1 MPSIPAT
8 VLNNSAANKL
18 AGIVRTNMG
27 RAQDAVSVISTG
39 SRLVRVGTDPA
50 SSAIYNKSLANIA
63 VLEQAARNA
72 AQGAGLTNVAD
83 TNTQKLLDLIR
94 AGLVL
99 TTEMNNDALTI
110 SERRMAQVM
119 FFAYFGDPSDK
130 TDRGLFME
138 IVDRSRWN
146 DLKLFEGGGVAEY
159 KAEANDYEVIRRP
172 GTPLVDTFTEINPMF
187 CGGMFEGQVYNVVV
201 GATPIADVYEMS
213 FRVGPDLF
221 KSDGVTPLVA
231 NGEIFFTC
239 AETGAQICLETAA
252 TITGLTNVDTVREAI
267 KAYFGVGSEAPAI
280 LSSVTY
286 ETQDPNAATP
296 APLFQ
301 DTLTI
306 TLDKDRVSPGMY
318 AGYVRTIPGA
328 TSTAP
333 ADLELVLTNSSTI
346 LRRPLT
352 DFAAGTGSGAT
363 APAVDLG
370 NGITLTYGTVPI
382 SETSNFMFW
391 VRNDKDLQFQTSSQS
406 TDITIVSLPK
416 ITKDYLHLTNMYIE
430 TVEQAAD
437 ATNKLTYALNEM
449 NAVRARLGANQ
460 SAIQIAKE
468 STEALIVNLKDAA
481 STFNDADLTEAITEF
496 RTSIQLTTISTSMI
510 PACYKALDQI
520 VRAVEQVANS

>member
-99 TTEMNNDALTI
+99 TTQMNNDALTI

-119 FFAYFGDPSDK
+119 FFAYFGDPSDP

-172 GTPLVDTFTEINPMF
+172 GTPPVDTFKGVEPQM

-201 GATPIADVYEMS
+201 GATPTADVYEMS

-221 KSDGVTPLVA
+221 KSDGVTPLAAADGV
-231 NGEIFFTC
+231 FFTC

-252 TITGLTNVDTVREAI
+252 AITGLTNVDTVRKAI
-267 KAYFGVGSEAPAI
+267 QAYFGVGSEAPAI

-286 ETQDPNAATP
+286 ETQDPNAAP
-296 APLFQ
+296 AALPLFQ

-318 AGYVRTIPGA
+318 SGYIRGIPGG

-333 ADLELVLTNSSTI
+333 TTDLELVLTNSSTVI
-346 LRRPLT
+346 RSPIA
-352 DFAAGTGSGAT
+352 DFVAAT
-363 APAVDLG
+363 PKDLG
-370 NGITLTYGTVPI
+370 NGITLTYGTIPA
-382 SETSNFMFW
+382 SETTNFMFW
-391 VRNDKDLQFQTSSQS
+391 VRNDKELQFQTSSQS
-406 TDITIVSLPK
+406 TDITLVTLPK

-449 NAVRARLGANQ
+449 NAVRARLGADQ

-481 STFNDADLTEAITEF
+481 STFNDADLTEAITEY
-496 RTSIQLTTISTSMI
+496 RTAIQLTTISTSMI